1 MLKDYLKIALR
12 NLSKH
17 KFHAFVN
24 IFGLALGMAC
34 CIIILLYLKEE
45 LSYDRFHPQAENI
58 FRITEKTQ
66 TDALTTHTAHT
77 YSATAPALAN
87 EFPEVSSAVRFFNH
101 NAMVTFDKDETFQ
114 EPGFFYV
121 DSTVFDVFSFKVLK
135 GDLSKSLDHP
145 FALVLTERMAHKYF
159 GDKNPIN
166 RVVNVDESY
175 DFRITAVIADP
186 PKNSHLQVDFLASFS
201 SLKNF
206 QGGWM
211 YNNWY
216 YPPMYTY
223 VKLLDSDAQEA
234 LEDKLPG
241 MIEKYLGPAEKTQR
255 QLRLQP
261 LTAIHTSQQLENEW
275 GATISQGFVI
285 VLFTVAILVLAI
297 ACVNFMNLS
306 MAMSSGRSTEVGLR
320 KVVGAYKVQLIAQF
334 LVESLL
340 ISLIASVLAFVLL
353 LMILPF
359 FNDIAGSNL
368 QLDLPQSAL
377 LFGAFF
383 LLAILTGISA
393 GYYPSVFLSSLNPIA
408 ALKGF
413 SGSKG
418 SLKIRRGKGLVVFQF
433 LITTTLIIGTLVIGK
448 QLHYLKNKELGF
460 NKELVVVVPIRDT
473 NDGSRIK
480 TLKDRLECN
489 SHIIVAGASARVP
502 GSERL
507 ADYNIRP
514 EGKDTEDN
522 LMFFVLHTSFD
533 FEKTLG
539 MKMIQGRGFDIDI
552 ASDSSA
558 VILNENALA
567 KLGWKDPI
575 GKKID
580 IGALGKDGSFQAL
593 HSMQVIGVVKNFNYS
608 SLHHKIDPI
617 MMSIGSA
624 HMNDYLSIR
633 ITPEKIPGTLDF
645 IKEQW
650 EIFSPGRSF
659 EYFFLDESFDRLYH
673 SEERLSK
680 IFFCFSLLSIFI
692 ACMGLFA
699 MASFTA
705 RQRSKEIG
713 IRKILG
719 ASMKVVLV
727 ELLTDFSKLV
737 FIAFLIAV
745 PVAYFGLKSWLDN
758 FAYRTEIGPGVFL
771 MAGFVSIIITLIT
784 TGYQALKAAG
794 TDPVNVIRND

>member
-1 MLKDYLKIALR
+1 MLKNYFKIALR
-12 NLSKH
+12 NLGRH

-45 LSYDRFHPQAENI
+45 LSYDRFHNQAENI

-77 YSATAPALAN
+77 YSATAPALTN
-87 EFPEVSSAVRFFNH
+87 EFPEVSSAVRFLNQ
-101 NAMVTFDKDETFQ
+101 NAMVTLDKDKSFQ

-121 DSTVFDVFSFKVLK
+121 DSTVFDIFSFEVLK
-135 GDLSKSLDHP
+135 GDLSKSLDQP
-145 FALVLTERMAHKYF
+145 FALVLTESMALKYF

-166 RVVNVDESY
+166 KVVNVDESY

-186 PKNSHLQVDFLASFS
+186 PGNSHLQVDFLASFS

-216 YPPMYTY
+216 YPPIYTY
-223 VKLLDSDAQEA
+223 VKLLDSNAQKA
-234 LEDKLPG
+234 LENKLPD
-241 MIEKYLGPAEKTQR
+241 MIEKYLGPAERTQR
-255 QLRLQP
+255 QLGLQP

-275 GATISQGFVI
+275 GTTISQSFVI

-297 ACVNFMNLS
+297 ACINFMNLS
-306 MAMSSGRSTEVGLR
+306 MAMSTGRSTEVGLR
-320 KVVGAYKVQLIAQF
+320 KAVGAYKVQLVAQF

-340 ISLIASVLAFVLL
+340 ISLIASILAFVLL

-359 FNDIAGSNL
+359 FNDIAASNL
-368 QLDLPQSAL
+368 ELNLEQSVL
-377 LFGAFF
+377 LFGVFF
-383 LLAILTGISA
+383 LLAIFTGTSA
-393 GYYPSVFLSSLNPIA
+393 GYYPSVFLSSLNPVV

-413 SGSKG
+413 SGNKG
-418 SLKIRRGKGLVVFQF
+418 SQKIRRGKNLVVFQF

-460 NKELVVVVPIRDT
+460 NKDQVVVLPIRDT

-480 TLKDRLECN
+480 TLKDRLERN
-489 SHIIVAGASARVP
+489 SRIITAGASARVP

-514 EGKDTEDN
+514 EGSDTEDN
-522 LMFFVLHTSFD
+522 LMFFVLHASFD

-539 MKMIQGRGFDIDI
+539 MKMIQGRGFDLNI

-580 IGALGKDGSFQAL
+580 LGALDKDGSFQTL
-593 HSMQVIGVVKNFNYS
+593 NSMHVIGVVKNFNYN

-617 MMSIGSA
+617 MMTVGSA
-624 HMNDYLSIR
+624 YMNDYLSIR
-633 ITPEKIPGTLDF
+633 ITPEKIQGTLDF

-650 EIFSPGRSF
+650 EVFSPGRPF

-705 RQRSKEIG
+705 QQRRKEIG
-713 IRKILG
+713 IKKILG
-719 ASMKVVLV
+719 ASMKVLLV
-727 ELLTDFSKLV
+727 ELLTDFSKLI
-737 FIAFLIAV
+737 FIAFLVAV
-745 PVAYFGLKSWLDN
+745 PVAYFGLELWLDN

-771 MAGFVSIIITLIT
+771 MAGLFSIIITLIT
-784 TGYQALKAAG
+784 TGYQAMSAAG
-794 TDPVNVIRND
+794 TNPVNSIRND